1 MWTFR
6 KSNRANLGICHRWA
20 CRPLGI
26 TTQYVGRRSHSQLG
40 LLGGGSFLLSL
51 RPPPMPPSLPKTVL
65 IVEDD
70 DVAREGLTAI
80 LEREGFATVSAKNG
94 KEAVQCFQAGLS
106 PSLVLL
112 DMLLPEC
119 DGWQF
124 FVRRRKD
131 SLLASS
137 PVVVM
142 T

>member
-1 MWTFR
+1 
-6 KSNRANLGICHRWA
+6 
-20 CRPLGI
+20 
-26 TTQYVGRRSHSQLG
+26 
-40 LLGGGSFLLSL
+40 
-51 RPPPMPPSLPKTVL
+51 MPPSLPKTVL

-142 T
+142 TGLAIASDEWARSLGASFLLRKPIDVDTLLGTVRRYAA